1 VKLSDQIGDV
11 EMSSRIQSSNPC
23 VLIEGPSWGNA
34 EFYGKWLLAAAQAE
48 TFWKEARKD
57 SDFEKQV
64 ERVSVAYIPD
74 FGIAASIMLMQL
86 EEYRTT
92 FVLDLDS
99 EDGNDFAMMVTM
111 GFFAPYNDR
120 YRMTIPF
127 ELSVTKVKAAVLKYT
142 ETEDEEYVLH
152 PEYFVNTMSV
162 PEARAWQNRLRAL
175 DQFCEDSNVRGR
187 G

>member
-1 VKLSDQIGDV
+1 MKLSDQIGDV

-57 SDFEKQV
+57 SDFKKQV